1 MQTFDA
7 SPAWVLGSLWR
18 HRILIWELA
27 KRDVLGRYKGAILG
41 VLWSLFYPVMMI
53 TIYTFVFSDVFKL
66 RWAGGGDSRTLFA
79 TMVFAGLIVH
89 GLFAECLTQGPTVI
103 VRNPTFVKKI
113 IFPLE
118 ILPWVT
124 VLSALFHTVVGAAVL
139 CVFILITQ
147 GQLSV
152 QALWLPVVFLPL
164 VLMSVGLS
172 WFLASLGVYLR
183 DVAQIT
189 SAFSMVLFFLSPVLY
204 PASALP
210 ERLQPLFAL
219 NPLTPAIEQVRRI
232 LVAGEPLLWSTWLV
246 QLGTGFLVAWL
257 GLLWFQKMRE
267 IFADVL

>member
-1 MQTFDA
+1 MQAFDA
-7 SPAWVLGSLWR
+7 SPAWVLGSLWK
-18 HRILIWELA
+18 HRVLVWELA
-27 KRDVLGRYKGAILG
+27 KRDVVSRYKGAALG
-41 VLWSLFYPVMMI
+41 ILWSLFYPVMMI

-66 RWAGGGDSRTLFA
+66 RWAGGGDSKTLFA

-89 GLFAECLTQGPTVI
+89 GLFAECLTQGPAVI

-124 VLSALFHTVVGAAVL
+124 VLAALFHTAVGAIVL
-139 CVFILITQ
+139 CLFILITQ
-147 GQLSV
+147 GQLSA
-152 QALWLPVVFLPL
+152 QALWLPVLFLPL
-164 VLMSVGLS
+164 VLMAIGLC

-189 SAFSMVLFFLSPVLY
+189 SALSMVLLFLSPVLY

-219 NPLTPAIEQVRRI
+219 NPLTPAIEQVRRV
-232 LVAGEPLLWSTWLV
+232 LVLGEPMLWNAWLI
-246 QLGTGFLVAWL
+246 QLGVGLVIAWL

>member
-1 MQTFDA
+1 MQPFRATP
-7 SPAWVLGSLWR
+7 SWVLGSLWK
-18 HRILIWELA
+18 HRILVWELA
-27 KRDVLGRYKGAILG
+27 KRDVIGRYKGAALG
-41 VLWSLFYPVMMI
+41 ILWSLFYPVMMI
-53 TIYTFVFSDVFKL
+53 AIYTFVFSDVFKL
-66 RWAGGGDSRTLFA
+66 RWAGGSDSKTLFA

-124 VLSALFHTVVGAAVL
+124 VLAALFHTVVGAIVL
-139 CVFILITQ
+139 CLFILITQ
-147 GQLSV
+147 GQLST
-152 QALWLPVVFLPL
+152 QAFWLPVLFLPL
-164 VLMSVGLS
+164 VLMSVGIC
-172 WFLASLGVYLR
+172 WFLASVGVYLR

-189 SAFSMVLFFLSPVLY
+189 SAFSTVLLFLSPVLY

-219 NPLTPAIEQVRRI
+219 NPLTPAIEQARRI
-232 LVAGEPLLWSTWLV
+232 LVLGEPLEWGTWLV
-246 QLGTGFLVAWL
+246 QLGAGFLVAWL
-257 GLLWFQKMRE
+257 GLVWFQKMRE